1 MAWNRKKKVQVD
13 IADIDKF
20 FEPEAVVEENLTTR
34 PLLSQSWDT

>member
-1 MAWNRKKKVQVD
+1 MAWNRKKKFVD